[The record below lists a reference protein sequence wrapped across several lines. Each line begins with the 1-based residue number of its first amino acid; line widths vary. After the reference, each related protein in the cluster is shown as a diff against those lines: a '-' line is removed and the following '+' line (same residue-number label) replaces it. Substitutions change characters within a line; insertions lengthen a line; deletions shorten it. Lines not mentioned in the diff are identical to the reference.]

1 MPFVYPPSPVSA
13 ASGAGATAEHIL
25 TADGQ
30 TIQQKLDAID
40 EEIDL
45 LNQEKLILEF
55 IEE

>member
-1 MPFVYPPSPVSA
+1 MPFVYPPASASA
-13 ASGAGATAEHIL
+13 AAGVGATADHIL

-30 TIQQKLDAID
+30 TIQQKLNAID
-40 EEIDL
+40 EEIEL

>member
-1 MPFVYPPSPVSA
+1 MPFVYPPAPVSA
-13 ASGAGATAEHIL
+13 ASGVGVTADHIL

-40 EEIDL
+40 EEIEL

-55 IEE
+55 IED